1 MKRDRIE
8 EVYSELKSFSKEPPK
23 ELWDNIEARL
33 HPKKKR
39 RVIFWFWGSAAA
51 VLVLLFGFL
60 LFKPVSKIDKPIDE
74 PVNQVSDIEQ
84 KQLKNTTNKSESSSN
99 NIKKEIVESEIG
111 KDSIE
116 KRTKD
121 QLANKDSSSNNNK
134 NQIVEDLKKQS
145 FNKSLKNKS
154 EVTNANNRYIQ
165 DNTEDENDKNNE
177 ITPNLLKNNKSLITD
192 AKETAIVGLDS
203 ITKEKTD
210 AKLDLYKELMAENS
224 NEKDSVN
231 TDVANSSKWSFEILG
246 GLSNTASDASFQ
258 GTSIN
263 TSAQNDFVY
272 SFKVGYALSDKLLI
286 KTGVGKNSLGQQ
298 INNIAYASTD
308 GSLASGGGQSIV
320 SGDESLVFF
329 GSSELANDATSFE
342 EYSENGTLQQQLD
355 YVQVPLEIFYK
366 LLAKEKYEILMGV
379 GGNVNFISNNK
390 AYLNDEEIGESVGVN
405 NTVFGAAVNTNV
417 SYYLTKRTILFLEPS
432 YNYFQKPIDNN
443 AQNFKNT
450 QLRVLFGLRFK
461 L

>member
-84 KQLKNTTNKSESSSN
+84 KQLKNSAKESVSDSN
-99 NIKKEIVESEIG
+99 NINKEIIESKIS

-145 FNKSLKNKS
+145 LNKSLKNKS
-154 EVTNANNRYIQ
+154 EVTNANNSYIQ
-165 DNTEDENDKNNE
+165 DNPKGENGKNNE
-177 ITPNLLKNNKSLITD
+177 LTPNLLKNNKSLITD

-210 AKLDLYKELMAENS
+210 VKLDLYKELMAENS
-224 NEKDSVN
+224 NKKDSVN

-272 SFKVGYALSDKLLI
+272 SFKVGYAISDKLLI

-308 GSLASGGGQSIV
+308 GSLASDGGQSIV
-320 SGDESLVFF
+320 SDESLVFF
-329 GSSELANDATSFE
+329 GSTELANDATSFE

-355 YVQVPLEIFYK
+355 YVQVPLDIFYK
-366 LLAKEKYEILMGV
+366 LLTKEKYDISIGV

-390 AYLNDEEIGESVGVN
+390 AYLNDEEIGESIGIN
-405 NTVFGAAVNTNV
+405 NTVFGAALNTNV
-417 SYYLTKRTILFLEPS
+417 SYYLTKKTILFLEPS

>member
-39 RVIFWFWGSAAA
+39 RVIFWFWGSAVA

-154 EVTNANNRYIQ
+154 EVTNANNTYIQ

-272 SFKVGYALSDKLLI
+272 SFKVGYAISDKLLI